1 MVSDNCSS
9 VWGEKLY
16 PYLTPYAKQFIP
28 GKVKFYTEKII
39 NLFTKQRRI
48 SLLPLNRVRFLK
60 ELFKHKK
67 KRLKIEKW
75 RQTRCEKTN
84 HQVWEDYFYLY
95 IIYKWSVFWIC
106 KGIPTNQ

>member
-67 KRLKIEKW
+67 KGWKLRNEDKQGVK
-75 RQTRCEKTN
+75 RQIIKCEKIISI
-84 HQVWEDYFYLY
+84 Y
-95 IIYKWSVFWIC
+95 I
-106 KGIPTNQ
+106 